1 MTDLVA
7 ARKMTK
13 ARQAFIAL
21 RDQIL
26 SEKLPPGTHL
36 TLRPIAQSL
45 GMSVGSV
52 SEAIRELVYEGLVEM
67 EPHYGAR
74 VKQIDAGAIRG
85 RHILRVA
92 VECEA
97 IRQCV
102 EQMSRRQIS
111 HLGIQA
117 EELDRLIDIEEKLDE
132 MREKDLQ
139 FHTTICDLSG
149 VATLQKVF
157 QSTHPGQLLAIDPVN
172 LDDSLE
178 IPYRTHIELVDAIKT
193 GDPNIAEQ
201 AMREHCE
208 RSLLLQLHSS

>member
-1 MTDLVA
+1 MSDLVA
-7 ARKMTK
+7 TRKMTK
-13 ARQAFIAL
+13 SRQAFIAL

-26 SEKLPPGTHL
+26 SEQLPAGTHL

-52 SEAIRELVYEGLVEM
+52 SEAIRELVHEGLVEM

-74 VKQIDAGAIRG
+74 VIRIDAEAIRG

-102 EQMSRRQIS
+102 QQMSRRQITD
-111 HLGIQA
+111 LGKQA
-117 EELDRLIDIEEKLDE
+117 EDLDRLIDVEEKLDE
-132 MREKDLQ
+132 TREKDLQ
-139 FHTTICDLSG
+139 FHTAICDSSG
-149 VATLQKVF
+149 VAILRKVF
-157 QSTHPGQLLAIDPVN
+157 QSTHPGQLLAIDTVEN
-172 LDDSLE
+172 EMSLE
-178 IPYRTHIELVDAIKT
+178 IPYRTHVELVDAIKS

-208 RSLLLQLHSS
+208 RSLLLQLRG